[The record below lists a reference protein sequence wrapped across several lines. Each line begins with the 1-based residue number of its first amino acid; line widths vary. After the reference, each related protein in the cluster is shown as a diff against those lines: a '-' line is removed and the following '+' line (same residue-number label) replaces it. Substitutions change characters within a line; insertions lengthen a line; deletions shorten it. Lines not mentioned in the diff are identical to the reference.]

1 MMEEMKF
8 LTLEKLVWPTAHDSS
23 TRKTMSACATVLHA
37 ELRKKKKKKSTNF
50 YGFLFHHFVSDL
62 IENHNLFMG
71 INREF

>member
-1 MMEEMKF
+1 MEEMKF

-37 ELRKKKKKKSTNF
+37 ELMKKKKKRVQTFMAF
-50 YGFLFHHFVSDL
+50 YFIIVVSDL
-62 IENHNLFMG
+62 IENHNLFKG